1 MVTFTVIAVL
11 VTPPDEGVI
20 VRVDDFDPP
29 PPFPLQPATSTNTI
43 MAPNIPKRMRNRR
56 ASGSMK
62 SRPIASMMKSTC
74 RSNADGGT
82 FMDCGGTMRDA
93 ATMEPLAVAPGDGA
107 ALVVGTEQEVI
118 SIPGVQVKATAPVK
132 PPSPVTTTGNEPVAP
147 LATLT
152 AAAETEKS
160 HAIPVSETACG
171 LPLALSVIVSDPVT
185 GPGAVPAAG
194 ANVTVTVQLAPT
206 AKVAPHVVV
215 LPKLVEMLGG
225 LVKFNTALPLLVS
238 VTGSCGALVV
248 VNNWPAKARLETEIP
263 RTGPLLVPA
272 PVKATWIRLADVS
285 APSNT
290 LNVADSLPG
299 IDGVKISPYVH
310 VAGEAARD
318 APQVVVSGST
328 AKSPGFAPV
337 KLTGGGVSVIG
348 DEVLFVSVT
357 ICAGEVGVPTSC
369 VPKLMLVGDTEIVG
383 VKGRSATNAFVAVLF
398 NFDWITPGVTG
409 KSEEEVWPV
418 M

>member
-62 SRPIASMMKSTC
+62 SRPIASMMKSAC

-160 HAIPVSETACG
+160 QAVPARFNVCG
-171 LPLALSVIVSDPVT
+171 LPLAESVTVMALVT
-185 GPGAVPAAG
+185 GPGVVVALG
-194 ANVTVTVQLAPT
+194 LNVTVRTQVVPPGETVST
-206 AKVAPHVVV
+206 
-215 LPKLVEMLGG
+215 
-225 LVKFNTALPLLVS
+225 
-238 VTGSCGALVV
+238 TGSVGQVEFVIVNGSEPGTVIAETVSGVIVLGLLIVTVCVALVV
-248 VNNWPAKARLETEIP
+248 VSSWPA
-263 RTGPLLVPA
+263 
-272 PVKATWIRLADVS
+272 
-285 APSNT
+285 N
-290 LNVADSLPG
+290 
-299 IDGVKISPYVH
+299 
-310 VAGEAARD
+310 
-318 APQVVVSGST
+318 
-328 AKSPGFAPV
+328 
-337 KLTGGGVSVIG
+337 
-348 DEVLFVSVT
+348 
-357 ICAGEVGVPTSC
+357 
-369 VPKLMLVGDTEIVG
+369 
-383 VKGRSATNAFVAVLF
+383 
-398 NFDWITPGVTG
+398 
-409 KSEEEVWPV
+409 
-418 M
+418 

>member
-82 FMDCGGTMRDA
+82 FIDCGGTMKDDA
-93 ATMEPLAVAPGDGA
+93 VMAPLTVAPGAGA
-107 ALVVGTEQEVI
+107 AFVVGTEHEVI

-160 HAIPVSETACG
+160 HAVPLRTTVLTLPPVCVTVREPA
-171 LPLALSVIVSDPVT
+171 T
-185 GPGAVPAAG
+185 GPGVVVAMG
-194 ANVTVTVQLAPT
+194 LNVTVRTQAAPPGAIT
-206 AKVAPHVVV
+206 IGNA
-215 LPKLVEMLGG
+215 
-225 LVKFNTALPLLVS
+225 PLLQ
-238 VTGSCGALVV
+238 
-248 VNNWPAKARLETEIP
+248 
-263 RTGPLLVPA
+263 
-272 PVKATWIRLADVS
+272 
-285 APSNT
+285 
-290 LNVADSLPG
+290 VA
-299 IDGVKISPYVH
+299 
-310 VAGEAARD
+310 
-318 APQVVVSGST
+318 
-328 AKSPGFAPV
+328 
-337 KLTGGGVSVIG
+337 
-348 DEVLFVSVT
+348 
-357 ICAGEVGVPTSC
+357 
-369 VPKLMLVGDTEIVG
+369 
-383 VKGRSATNAFVAVLF
+383 
-398 NFDWITPGVTG
+398 
-409 KSEEEVWPV
+409 
-418 M
+418 